1 MATKTK
7 SGSFWVGWANTN
19 APNSSSVEDLVE
31 PFRSNVKSFMAAL
44 KAAGADIEVTATL
57 RPPKRAYL
65 FHWSWKIAVG
75 GAKASDAT
83 AMDGVDI
90 EWDHGNATAS
100 KKGAREMVNGF
111 GLAVP
116 PKSTNPP
123 SLKTRHIEGKAIDM
137 EIAWSGDLKVKKKD
151 GTVVSVP
158 FKDNANNNTKLH
170 QVGASYDVFKL
181 KTDEP
186 HWSTDG
192 K

>member
-1 MATKTK
+1 MATK
-7 SGSFWVGWANTN
+7 SGKFWVDWANAN
-19 APNSSSVEDLVE
+19 AKNSNSVEDLAE
-31 PFRSNVKSFMAAL
+31 PFKSSAKSFIAAL
-44 KAAGADIEVTATL
+44 QAAGAAVEVTATV

-75 GAKASDAT
+75 GTKASDA
-83 AMDGVDI
+83 ASMDGVDI
-90 EWDHGNATAS
+90 QWDHGNATAS

-137 EIAWSGDLKVKKKD
+137 EITWSGNLNVKKKN
-151 GTVVSVP
+151 GTIVSVP
-158 FKDNANNNTKLH
+158 FKDDANANTKLH
-170 QVGASYDVFKL
+170 DVGASYDVFKL
-181 KTDEP
+181 TTDEP

-192 K
+192 R